1 MCGIQPYN
9 SGLIESPAT
18 SHSHWTNA
26 AKPAFRIFYPM
37 TATIQPNED
46 LKPARFEL
54 RLSILFAMLFMPN
67 AINLSFFPL
76 WLEYIGLHPIQI
88 STMLSVPVFVRLL
101 TTPIFTYFADRSP
114 ERSYVLIAI
123 AAASLG
129 VSALLFLPLGYWS
142 LMVVVVFLAM
152 FWSPQVPIADS
163 IALSGVNR
171 YKIDYPSIRIWG
183 SVMFLALNIF
193 AGYVIERTN
202 PGFAIPMLVLGF
214 ALILLTS
221 LQIPRL
227 GKRRRPFAQISAATG
242 NAILK
247 PPVLLMLL
255 TTALLQ
261 ASHGFVYS
269 FGSIFWQSLG
279 VGAEQVGLLWAV
291 QVFAEIVLFR
301 FYGRLFGKMKLQY
314 VLTAAGLFGIF
325 RWVLFANAEALQL
338 GFYSLA
344 AIQIL
349 HAFSFGAVYIAMQ
362 NFLAVSVPE
371 EQASAAQGLTVF
383 IHGVAMVI
391 TMFSAGPLYAAYH
404 GHGFYVM
411 TLVSAAGIGCAF
423 WFAHAYKKAAQTAYP
438 QSAVVGGD
446 TMEPL

>member
-1 MCGIQPYN
+1 MVSNKSIQ
-9 SGLIESPAT
+9 GCLSPPQSPT
-18 SHSHWTNA
+18 SLWTNA
-26 AKPAFRIFYPM
+26 ATVALRIIFPM
-37 TATIQPNED
+37 SATMQPNEN
-46 LKPARFEL
+46 LKPANFEL
-54 RLSILFAMLFMPN
+54 RLRILFASLFLPN

-76 WLEYIGLHPIQI
+76 WLEYIGLNPIQI
-88 STMLSVPVFVRLL
+88 STMLAVPVFVRLL

-114 ERSYVLIAI
+114 ERSYVLIGI

-183 SVMFLALNIF
+183 SAMFLALNII
-193 AGYVIERTN
+193 AGFLIQRTSPN
-202 PGFAIPMLVLGF
+202 AAIPMLVFGF
-214 ALILLTS
+214 GLILIAS

-279 VGAEQVGLLWAV
+279 VSAEQVGLLWAV

-301 FYGRLFGKMKLQY
+301 FYGRLFGTMKLHY

-344 AIQIL
+344 AIQVL
-349 HAFSFGAVYIAMQ
+349 HAFSFGAVYIVMQ
-362 NFLAVSVPE
+362 NFLAGAVPE

-391 TMFSAGPLYAAYH
+391 TMFGSGPLYAAYH
-404 GHGFYVM
+404 GHGFYAM
-411 TLVSAAGIGCAF
+411 TLVSAAGIGCAY
-423 WFAHAYKKAAQTAYP
+423 WFAHAYKKAAQATYP